1 MGNKVIQKAQPTHN
15 QVHVDAVLTNL
26 SVAYIQDT
34 DQFIADKVFPQVPV
48 NKQSDVYYVYDKQ
61 AWFKDDAQLRPPST
75 ESAGGGYTLSTETY
89 NCKIYAFHK
98 DLDDRVM
105 ANYDN
110 PLQPRRD
117 SAEFV
122 SHKLMLKR
130 EYTFMDKFLKT
141 GVWGTDVDLDDADED
156 QWDDYSDSDPITYVT
171 KKRREIYNKTGFKP
185 NRMLIGGEVW
195 DAIKD
200 HPEILDRVKYTREA
214 IDINPSLVARAFDLD
229 DLVIAEG
236 LYSDAAEGE
245 DDINLTPFVDKK
257 ALLYFAPQRP
267 SLLTPSA
274 GYIFT
279 WNNYT
284 ENAYA
289 LNTSSFYMEEIKS
302 ERIEGELAYDQKVV
316 GQDLGLFM
324 ENVVS

>member
-1 MGNKVIQKAQPTHN
+1 MGNKVITKAQPTQN

-34 DQFIADKVFPQVPV
+34 NQFIADKVFPQVPV
-48 NKQSDVYYVYDKQ
+48 SKQSDVYYVYDKQ

-89 NCKIYAFHK
+89 NCLVYAFHK

-117 SAEFV
+117 SAELV
-122 SHKLMLKR
+122 SHKLLLKR
-130 EYTFMDKFLKT
+130 EMTFMQKFLKT
-141 GVWGTDVDLDDADED
+141 DVWGTDIDLSDTGETK
-156 QWDDYSDSDPITYVT
+156 WDDYDDSDPITYIT

-185 NRMLIGGEVW
+185 NRLLIGGEVW
-195 DAIKD
+195 DSLKD
-200 HPEILDRVKYTREA
+200 HPQILDRVKYTREA

-229 DLVIAEG
+229 DIVIAEG
-236 LYSDAAEGE
+236 LYSNAAEGE
-245 DDINLTPFVDKK
+245 EDINLTPFVDKK
-257 ALLYFAPQRP
+257 ALLYYTPRRP

-279 WNNYT
+279 WNGYT
-284 ENAYA
+284 SNPYA
-289 LNTSSFYMEEIKS
+289 LNTYSFYMQNIKS
-302 ERIEGELAYDQKVV
+302 ERIEGEMAYDQKVV
-316 GQDLGLFM
+316 GADLGLYI

>member
-1 MGNKVIQKAQPTHN
+1 MANKVITKDQPTQN
-15 QVHVDAVLTNL
+15 QVHVDAILTNL

-48 NKQSDVYYVYDKQ
+48 SKQSDSYYVYDKQ

-75 ESAGGGYTLSTETY
+75 ESAGGGYSLSTETY
-89 NCKIYAFHK
+89 NALVYAFHK

-117 SAEFV
+117 SAELV
-122 SHKLMLKR
+122 AHKLMLKR
-130 EYTFMDKFLKT
+130 EYTFMDKFLKSD
-141 GVWGTDVDLDDADED
+141 VWGTDIDLDSSDD
-156 QWDDYSDSDPITYVT
+156 QWSDYANSDPITYIT
-171 KKRREIYNKTGFKP
+171 QKRRDIYNETGFKP
-185 NRMLIGGEVW
+185 NRLLIGGEVW
-195 DAIKD
+195 DSLKD

-229 DLVIAEG
+229 DIVIAEG
-236 LYSDAAEGE
+236 LYSNAAEGE
-245 DDINLTPFVDKK
+245 TDLNLTPFVDKK
-257 ALLYFAPQRP
+257 ALLYYAPRRP

-279 WNNYT
+279 WNGYT
-284 ENAYA
+284 DNAYA
-289 LNTSSFYMEEIKS
+289 FNTSSFYMESIKS
-302 ERIEGELAYDQKVV
+302 ERIEGEMAYDQKVI
-316 GQDLGLFM
+316 GKDLGLFM
-324 ENVVS
+324 ENVVE

>member
-1 MGNKVIQKAQPTHN
+1 MANKVITKDQPTQN
-15 QVHVDAVLTNL
+15 QVHVDAILTNL

-48 NKQSDVYYVYDKQ
+48 SKQSDSYYVYDKQ

-75 ESAGGGYTLSTETY
+75 ESAGGGYSLSTETY
-89 NCKIYAFHK
+89 NALVYAFHK

-117 SAEFV
+117 SAELV
-122 SHKLMLKR
+122 AHKLMLKR
-130 EYTFMDKFLKT
+130 EYTFMDKFLKSD
-141 GVWGTDVDLDDADED
+141 VWGTDIDLDSSDD
-156 QWDDYSDSDPITYVT
+156 QWSDYANSDPITYIT
-171 KKRREIYNKTGFKP
+171 QKRRDIYNETGFKP
-185 NRMLIGGEVW
+185 NRLLIGGEVW
-195 DAIKD
+195 DSLKD

-229 DLVIAEG
+229 DIVIAEG
-236 LYSDAAEGE
+236 LYSKAAEGE
-245 DDINLTPFVDKK
+245 TDLNLTPFVDKK
-257 ALLYFAPQRP
+257 ALLYYAPRRP

-279 WNNYT
+279 WNGYT
-284 ENAYA
+284 DNAYA
-289 LNTSSFYMEEIKS
+289 FNTSSFYMESIKS
-302 ERIEGELAYDQKVV
+302 ERIEGEMAYDQKVI
-316 GQDLGLFM
+316 GKDLGLFM
-324 ENVVS
+324 ENVVE

>member
-1 MGNKVIQKAQPTHN
+1 MANKVITKDQPTQN
-15 QVHVDAVLTNL
+15 QVHVDAILTNL

-48 NKQSDVYYVYDKQ
+48 SKQSDSYYVYDKQ

-75 ESAGGGYTLSTETY
+75 ESAGGGYSLSTETY
-89 NCKIYAFHK
+89 NALVYAFHK

-117 SAEFV
+117 SAELV
-122 SHKLMLKR
+122 AHKLMLKR
-130 EYTFMDKFLKT
+130 EYTFMDKFLKS
-141 GVWGTDVDLDDADED
+141 GVWGTDVDLNTDPDD
-156 QWDDYSDSDPITYVT
+156 QWSDYAESDPITFIT
-171 KKRREIYNKTGFKP
+171 QKRRDIYNETGFKP
-185 NRMLIGGEVW
+185 NRLLIGGEVW
-195 DAIKD
+195 DSLKD

-229 DLVIAEG
+229 DIVIAEG
-236 LYSDAAEGE
+236 LYSNAAEGE
-245 DDINLTPFVDKK
+245 TDLDLTPFVDKK
-257 ALLYFAPQRP
+257 ALLYYAPRRP

-279 WNNYT
+279 WNGYT
-284 ENAYA
+284 DNAYA
-289 LNTSSFYMEEIKS
+289 FNTSSFYMESIKS
-302 ERIEGELAYDQKVV
+302 ERIEGEMAYDQKVI
-316 GQDLGLFM
+316 GEDLGLFM
-324 ENVVS
+324 ENVVE